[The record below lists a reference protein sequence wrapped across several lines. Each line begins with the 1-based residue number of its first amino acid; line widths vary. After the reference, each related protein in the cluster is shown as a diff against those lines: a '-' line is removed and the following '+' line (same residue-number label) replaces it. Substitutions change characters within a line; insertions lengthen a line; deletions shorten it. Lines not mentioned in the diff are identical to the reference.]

1 MKGKMKGMKFLSYWS
16 GIVVLLIMGACC
28 TRGAYAQNTNSGD
41 IRGTVTDNSGALI
54 PKVKVTVL
62 NIDTGVSRDYATNQ
76 DGLFDTSSIL
86 PGNYKVTFTKQG
98 FQTLVRGPVTLQ
110 VGYITVDAN
119 LKVGSTTEQ
128 MTVTADV
135 PLLETETGDQTVTLE
150 ERSIMQLPLVG
161 QGWTDF
167 MVLLPGTSSSSSNN
181 TANPGMVAAANGN
194 LPYTNVLQDGAS
206 TSFGQSNNE
215 FSQGGIDALAEL
227 QVSLSSFSAQ
237 YGMGGMIMSKI
248 TKSGADKFHGD
259 AYEYAQNDA
268 FDSNPH
274 YYGTGARP
282 AIPLLRY
289 DEFGGSVGGP
299 ILKKKM
305 FFFFNF
311 DQTVDHGGAN
321 SGLATV
327 PGANIMAGNFSSIA
341 YTIYDPT
348 TQTIA
353 YDSLGNP
360 YPVRQSFTSEYGET
374 GANVNTIPSGLID
387 SVASAAQAFYP
398 TPSTHPSFGT
408 FEPGTPN
415 EIGVLQNNWYSS
427 FPNSN
432 PWRKYTGRLDY
443 DITPHN
449 RFTASVSDLDNP
461 ALSPSNITA
470 CPLGCQSGDQ
480 EAENSQV
487 SDVWNISPSV
497 INEARMGY
505 TWGISAY
512 PDNALGKGYAAK
524 VGWQFAKADQFPSL
538 GFPGGS
544 YEGIS
549 PASNSVYKQHVFDP
563 SDVAT
568 MIRGKHILHFGG
580 ELLFYRNDNTNWGN
594 INAGS
599 MNFDGRYTEDWTLSS
614 ANCPATAPAGST
626 CAAPNEAS
634 GLDYA
639 DFLLGLSNN
648 WGAGY
653 SPEFGARMKY
663 PEMFIQDDY
672 KMRPN
677 LTINIGLR
685 YEISHGWNDVHGNEI
700 SFDPTV
706 PNVGGGLGA
715 MWYGS
720 THANGRGSMQANVFS
735 TFLPRMGFSWQPW
748 ANTTVRGGFGV
759 YDHAFSMDMY
769 GGGLGSAF
777 ASSGNLSDLTSGIY
791 PIVQLD
797 GTGTVC
803 STTTPT
809 GLNCGT
815 TQPALP
821 YITATTSPSG
831 YNGQNV
837 NYNPYHAPVQK
848 IYEWNAS
855 VQRELRTNLVAQ
867 VSYVGS
873 HGWNEIVS
881 NDINAV
887 PATKLSSNDTMYRP
901 YTLFGNIS
909 GNNAAEDGVSNYNS
923 LQAEITQRVSSGL
936 SFSFNYVWSHFLDDE
951 DSAGWCCQAGNS
963 NYQIANNSAANYSNA
978 NFDVRQAF
986 KGYAVYQLPFGK
998 GMQFLNNN
1006 SAADAVIGGWQ
1017 LTGSMDIFTGHP
1029 FSVFA
1034 DGNTYEL
1041 ANGSS
1046 QFPNWN
1052 SGVSWKS
1059 PNKGTNEWFNPA
1071 AFMKPE
1077 DGTFGNVRRNAL
1089 YGPGLSQ
1096 VNLSGSKFFALPW
1109 EGIKFQIRIDAY
1121 NALNHTSWNV
1131 PGGGGITLG
1140 GAVAGEPYAGP
1151 ATDQIT
1157 SSALS
1162 GRTVQLGGRLSF

>member
-1 MKGKMKGMKFLSYWS
+1 MRHTIQI
-16 GIVVLLIMGACC
+16 GIASIAIAILLC
-28 TRGAYAQNTNSGD
+28 AQSAITQSTNSGD
-41 IRGTVTDNSGALI
+41 IRGTVTDNTGALI
-54 PKVKVTVL
+54 PNVEVKVL
-62 NIDTGVSRDYATNQ
+62 NIDTGVSTDYATNQ

-86 PGNYKVTFTKQG
+86 PGEYKITFTKQG
-98 FQTLVRGPVTLQ
+98 FETLVRGPVTLP
-110 VGYITVDAN
+110 VGYITVNATLN
-119 LKVGSTTEQ
+119 VGATTQ
-128 MTVTADV
+128 QVMVTSNV
-135 PLLETETGDQTVTLE
+135 PLLQTESGDQTVTLE
-150 ERSIMQLPLVG
+150 ERSLSQLPMVN
-161 QGWTDF
+161 QDWTSF
-167 MVLLPGTSSSSSNN
+167 MVLLPGTSSSGSNN
-181 TANPGMVAAANGN
+181 TGAPGMVAAADGN

-227 QVSLSSFSAQ
+227 QISESSFSAQ

-248 TKSGADKFHGD
+248 TKSGTDRFHGD
-259 AYEYAQNDA
+259 AYDYIQNNA
-268 FDSNPH
+268 FNSNPH
-274 YYGTGARP
+274 YFEHAES
-282 AIPLLRY
+282 IPVLRY
-289 DEFGGSVGGP
+289 NDFGGSVGGP
-299 ILKKKM
+299 VLKQKM

-311 DQTVDHGGAN
+311 DQTVDHGGSN
-321 SGLATV
+321 NGTSTV
-327 PGANIMAGNFSSIA
+327 PGANIQAGNFSSIN

-360 YPVRQSFTSEYGET
+360 YPVRKSFMQEYGT
-374 GANVNTIPSGLID
+374 NAIPAGLID
-387 SVASAAQAFYP
+387 SVAKAAEAYYP
-398 TPSTHPSFGT
+398 TATSHIAGGS
-408 FEPGTPN
+408 FEPGTVN
-415 EIGVLQNNWYSS
+415 ATTGVLANNWYTSL
-427 FPNSN
+427 PNSN

-443 DITPHN
+443 DITQHN
-449 RFTASVSDLDNP
+449 RLTASVSDLDNP
-461 ALSPSNITA
+461 ALGRSNITA

-480 EAENSQV
+480 EIENSQV
-487 SDVWNISPSV
+487 SDVWNISSSV

-512 PDNALGKGYAAK
+512 PDNALDHGYAAA
-524 VGWQFAKADQFPSL
+524 VGWKFGKADQFPNL
-538 GFPGGS
+538 GLSNYAGL
-544 YEGIS
+544 S

-563 SDVAT
+563 SDVVT

-594 INAGS
+594 INAGQMS
-599 MNFDGRYTEDWTLSS
+599 FDGRYTRQWTVSS
-614 ANCPATAPAGST
+614 ANCPAGTPSGNT
-626 CAAPNEAS
+626 CAAPNESS

-648 WGAGY
+648 WSAGY

-663 PEMFIQDDY
+663 PEVFVQDDY

-685 YEISHGWNDVHGNEI
+685 YEISHGWNEVTGNEDT
-700 SFDPTV
+700 FDPTV
-706 PNVGGGLGA
+706 ANDGGLLGA

-720 THANGRGSMQANVFS
+720 THANGRTSMQANVLS
-735 TFLPRMGFSWQPW
+735 TFLPRVGFSWLPW

-777 ASSGNLSDLTSGIY
+777 SSSGNDADQSNGIW
-791 PIVQLD
+791 PVVQLD

-803 STTTPT
+803 SNTIAS
-809 GLNCGT
+809 GLNCGA

-821 YITATTSPSG
+821 YISASTAADA
-831 YNGQNV
+831 YNGQSV
-837 NYNPYHAPVQK
+837 SYNPYHAPVQK
-848 IYEWNAS
+848 IYEWTAS
-855 VQRELRTNLVAQ
+855 VQRQLRSNLVAQ

-873 HGWNEIVS
+873 HAWGLIVS

-887 PATKLSSNDTMYRP
+887 PATKLSSNDTIYRP
-901 YTLFGNIS
+901 YTLFQNIS
-909 GNNAAEDGVSNYNS
+909 GNDAAEDGVSNYNS
-923 LQAEITQRVSSGL
+923 LQAEITQRVTSGL

-963 NYQIANNSAANYSNA
+963 NYQIANDSAANYSNA
-978 NFDVRQAF
+978 NFDVRQAA

-998 GMQFLNNN
+998 GMQFLNKN
-1006 SAADAVIGGWQ
+1006 SVADAVIGGWQ
-1017 LTGSMDIFTGHP
+1017 VTGSMDIFSGHP
-1029 FSVFA
+1029 FTVIA
-1034 DGNTYEL
+1034 DGNTYEH

-1052 SGVSWKS
+1052 SGVSAKPS
-1059 PNKGTNEWFNPA
+1059 SRNAQEWFNPG
-1071 AFMKPE
+1071 AFTKPA
-1077 DGTFGNVRRNAL
+1077 DGTFGNVRRNSL
-1089 YGPGLSQ
+1089 YGPAMSQ

-1109 EGIKFQIRIDAY
+1109 EGIKFQIRIDAF

-1131 PGGGGITLG
+1131 PGGGSISLQSAS
-1140 GAVAGEPYAGP
+1140 GAVAGADYVGP
-1151 ATDQIT
+1151 TSSQIT
-1157 SSALS
+1157 SSAVS